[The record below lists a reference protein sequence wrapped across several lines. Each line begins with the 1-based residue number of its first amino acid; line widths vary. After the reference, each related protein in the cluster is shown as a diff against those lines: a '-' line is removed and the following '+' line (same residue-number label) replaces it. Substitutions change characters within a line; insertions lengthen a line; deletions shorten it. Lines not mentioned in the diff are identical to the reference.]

1 MKKPLSKPLQ
11 IVLGLLLILLVTGL
25 TLALLARRA
34 GPSSYYT
41 AKMVRPLVVA
51 HQGGDGIFPGNTL
64 YAFQKA
70 AEMGVDIIE
79 TDLRQTKDGVLVISH
94 DESVQR
100 ISNGSGRVPDLTLA
114 ELKKL
119 DAGYNWSSD
128 GGKTFPFRG
137 KGITYASLEEVFQAL
152 PDMHFNIDMKQ
163 TNPPIEAAFCKLIRQ
178 YKMEQKVLAASFN
191 HDNNVKF
198 RQACPEVTS
207 SGDQTETTQF
217 VLLNFLGL
225 GRLYSPEFAAFQVP
239 LSQSGIPVVTQA
251 FVDAAHERNVRVD
264 VWTIDDP
271 AEMRR
276 LIQMGVDSI
285 ITDRPDLLMEITG
298 E

>member
-1 MKKPLSKPLQ
+1 MKKPLSKPMRILIGIV
-11 IVLGLLLILLVTGL
+11 IVLVLVGVTL
-25 TLALLARRA
+25 TLTSRRA
-34 GPSSYYT
+34 KSSSYYT
-41 AKMVRPLVVA
+41 PEMVRPLVVA
-51 HQGGDGIFPGNTL
+51 HQGVDGIYPGNTL

-70 AEMGVDIIE
+70 AAMGVDVIE
-79 TDLRQTKDGVLVISH
+79 TDLRQTQDGVLVISH
-94 DESVQR
+94 DEAVQR
-100 ISNGSGRVPDLTLA
+100 ISNGSGRIPDLTFA

-137 KGITYASLEEVFQAL
+137 KGITYTSLEEVFQAL
-152 PDMHFNIDMKQ
+152 PEMHFNIDMKQ
-163 TNPPIEAAFCKLIRQ
+163 TNPPIEAAFCNLIRQ
-178 YKMEQKVLAASFN
+178 YHMEQKVLAASFS

-198 RQACPEVTS
+198 RKLCPEVTT

-217 VLLNFLGL
+217 VFLNFAGL
-225 GRLYSPEFAAFQVP
+225 GRWYSPEFAAFQVP
-239 LSQSGIPVVTQA
+239 ISQSNIPVVTQS
-251 FVDAAHERNVRVD
+251 FIDAAHERNVRVD

-276 LIQMGVDSI
+276 LIQMGADSI
-285 ITDRPDLLMEITG
+285 ITDRPDLLIEITS